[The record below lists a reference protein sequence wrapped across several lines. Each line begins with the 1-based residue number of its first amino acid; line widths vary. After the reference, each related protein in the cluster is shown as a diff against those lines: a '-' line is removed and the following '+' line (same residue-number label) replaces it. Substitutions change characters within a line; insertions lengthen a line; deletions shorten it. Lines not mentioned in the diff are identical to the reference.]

1 MAHQRQ
7 VGEVKTAE
15 ERAAEKNRQKEMKKA
30 LTTTN
35 FVLGDEPTHYASAN
49 RDAMEAANDFF
60 KGRLFTKVFGC
71 LYSYWYRS

>member
-60 KGRLFTKVFGC
+60 QRLPKN
-71 LYSYWYRS
+71 RHE